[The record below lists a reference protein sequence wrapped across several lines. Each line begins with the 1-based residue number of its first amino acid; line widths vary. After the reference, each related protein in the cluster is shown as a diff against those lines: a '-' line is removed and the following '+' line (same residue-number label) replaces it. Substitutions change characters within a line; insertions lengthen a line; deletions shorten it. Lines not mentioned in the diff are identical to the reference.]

1 MILYSIS
8 AMAASSWIECQSLEE
23 DIFFYYKRIAIV
35 GGRVSSAMADNGF
48 SDGRMAG
55 AQKKHFR
62 DSFTGLPKLPTPT
75 KTETQRKQTTKQQLS
90 LLLRRGE
97 TEILTTTIHK
107 RFAMVA
113 IGFGGQS
120 KEGEN
125 GKRKEGTIG
134 DADAKIIIIGDSAVG
149 KSKLVERYVDGD
161 YGPRRLSTHAL
172 SIYRKD
178 VSIGKDD
185 NNSATVDFWDTAGR
199 EKFNS
204 MHAAYYHEAHA
215 CIMVFDVTRKE
226 TYVNLEHWYR
236 DLRKHRPAIP
246 CIVVANKVDVDYMV
260 TKKNFAFAREHNLPF
275 FFASSADGMNVA
287 KVFDEAA
294 RAGLEHRKYGERDF
308 LTECLELY
316 NNPLST

>member
-1 MILYSIS
+1 
-8 AMAASSWIECQSLEE
+8 
-23 DIFFYYKRIAIV
+23 
-35 GGRVSSAMADNGF
+35 
-48 SDGRMAG
+48 
-55 AQKKHFR
+55 
-62 DSFTGLPKLPTPT
+62 
-75 KTETQRKQTTKQQLS
+75 
-90 LLLRRGE
+90 
-97 TEILTTTIHK
+97 
-107 RFAMVA
+107 
-113 IGFGGQS
+113 
-120 KEGEN
+120 
-125 GKRKEGTIG
+125 
-134 DADAKIIIIGDSAVG
+134 
-149 KSKLVERYVDGD
+149 
-161 YGPRRLSTHAL
+161 
-172 SIYRKD
+172 

-185 NNSATVDFWDTAGR
+185 NISTATFDFWDTAGR

-308 LTECLELY
+308 LTECLDLY
-316 NNPLST
+316 GNKPLST